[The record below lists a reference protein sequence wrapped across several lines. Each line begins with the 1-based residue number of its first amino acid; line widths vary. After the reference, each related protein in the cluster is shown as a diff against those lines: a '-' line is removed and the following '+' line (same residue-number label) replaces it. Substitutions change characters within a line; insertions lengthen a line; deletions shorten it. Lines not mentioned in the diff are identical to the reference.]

1 MNRAQFDICNR
12 VQLESDGAQLVDVY
26 QVIKPFFRELDLHA
40 KETPIGKFFKW
51 AIPASFSSF
60 QTIIA
65 IFTANMSVY
74 PVFGVGI
81 QTHDLQDMSLLPYA
95 LDQGSLRPI
104 GNLKWSKIMFR

>member
-1 MNRAQFDICNR
+1 
-12 VQLESDGAQLVDVY
+12 
-26 QVIKPFFRELDLHA
+26 
-40 KETPIGKFFKW
+40 
-51 AIPASFSSF
+51 
-60 QTIIA
+60 
-65 IFTANMSVY
+65 MSVY